1 LASLCLSTGTCTETD
16 WDGDWR
22 PRSGGVE
29 GPTQCQAT
37 QPAWRLASLGGRRLF
52 EARQR
57 WSSSSSPPLGMPMWS
72 KWRLGN
78 CHKGVNRRISPPSC
92 SNRSMAS
99 HSSIVVSS
107 HIGGAVAND
116 GGCWG
121 YRRRKQV
128 YLSNAW
134 RLHTRSRFGIRLNG
148 EGPRI
153 W

>member
-1 LASLCLSTGTCTETD
+1 MPVDRDVHRNRLGWRLAAKIRRGRRPDAVPS
-16 WDGDWR
+16 DG
-22 PRSGGVE
+22 
-29 GPTQCQAT
+29 AA
-37 QPAWRLASLGGRRLF
+37 AWRLASLGGRRLF